1 MGHPLQRP
9 RPSRPVNH
17 RLPPAYRSRAAVR
30 PPDADPLR
38 RDADLARLEALL
50 WLAEEPVS
58 LRKLATAAGYPD
70 AATARAAID
79 RLRGLLDAGG
89 SSFQIEELA
98 GGFQLL
104 TRPEYY
110 PWLVRLRRAAPDSQL
125 GPALLETLAVIAYRQ
140 PVMRADI
147 EAVRGVHC
155 GEAVRQLME
164 RKLVQIVGRHDSLGR
179 PVLYGTTRRFLQ
191 SFGLKDLTELP
202 PVDG

>member
-1 MGHPLQRP
+1 
-9 RPSRPVNH
+9 VNH